1 MVNHKKKKKKRRRS
15 KNCAINITIIYHIS
29 FFVTIN
35 TNLQK
40 EAKKLII
47 NMGNI
52 KIN

>member
-15 KNCAINITIIYHIS
+15 KNCAINITI
-29 FFVTIN
+29 N